1 MFDKG
6 HAYSTINSAKRP
18 VGTIVH
24 MPPYSSLH
32 KHPVI
37 KNYMT
42 GLFNLRPPKA
52 KLSFKWD
59 VDILLRYFEKQGDN
73 NLFSDKPLTKA
84 SDFIVT
90 TCCSLN

>member
-6 HAYSTINSAKRP
+6 HAYSTSNSAKRP
-18 VGTIVH
+18 IGTIVH

-52 KLSFKWD
+52 KLSF
-59 VDILLRYFEKQGDN
+59 E
-73 NLFSDKPLTKA
+73 
-84 SDFIVT
+84 
-90 TCCSLN
+90 